1 MKLILAGT
9 PEISYEVFKNII
21 LKNEVVAIICQPDK
35 ETGRGKK
42 ITPQPVKKLAQ
53 EFNILLLQPN
63 KIIDIYDFLKN
74 TDFDIFLTLA
84 YGQYIPEKIL
94 TLEGK
99 KFLNIHCSLLP
110 KYRGAAPIQRAIMNN
125 EKITGISLIYMVNKM
140 DAGNIIFKKEMPI
153 DNSETSGT
161 LFLKMTEEI
170 NILINDWLI
179 NFYNNN
185 FQEEIQN
192 EDLVSLAPK
201 LSKEEAFLEKDDSI
215 KMINKVR
222 AFNPNPGCYIFQNNK
237 RIKIFNLGYED
248 KKDALKIE
256 SLDKPLFAY
265 EFQFEGK
272 KKRTI

>member
-21 LKNEVVAIICQPDK
+21 VKNEVVAIICQPDK
-35 ETGRGKK
+35 EMGRGKK
-42 ITPQPVKKLAQ
+42 ISPQPVKKLAE

-94 TLEGK
+94 NLEGK
-99 KFLNIHCSLLP
+99 KFINIHCSLLP
-110 KYRGAAPIQRAIMNN
+110 KYRGSAPIQRAIMNN
-125 EKITGISLIYMVNKM
+125 EKVTGISLIYMINKM
-140 DAGNIIFKKEMPI
+140 DAGNIIFKKEISI
-153 DNSETSGT
+153 DNLETSGS
-161 LFLKMTEEI
+161 LFLKMTKEI
-170 NILINDWLI
+170 NLLINDWII

-185 FQEEIQN
+185 FKEEIQN
-192 EDLVSLAPK
+192 EELVSLAPK

-222 AFNPNPGCYIFQNNK
+222 AFNPNPGCYIFQNDK

-248 KKDALKIE
+248 KKNSLKIE

>member
-9 PEISYEVFKNII
+9 PEISYEVFKNIL

-42 ITPQPVKKLAQ
+42 ISPQPVKKLAQ

-94 TLEGK
+94 TLERK

-110 KYRGAAPIQRAIMNN
+110 KYRGAAPIQRAIMND

-140 DAGNIIFKKEMPI
+140 DAGNIIFKKEIPI
-153 DNSETSGT
+153 DNSETSGI
-161 LFLKMTEEI
+161 LFLKMAKEI

-185 FQEEIQN
+185 FEEEIQN
-192 EDLVSLAPK
+192 EDLVSIAPK

-248 KKDALKIE
+248 KKDSLKIE

-272 KKRTI
+272 KKRII

>member
-21 LKNEVVAIICQPDK
+21 LKNEVIAIICQPDK

-42 ITPQPVKKLAQ
+42 ISPQPVKKLAQ

-63 KIIDIYDFLKN
+63 KIIDIYDFLN
-74 TDFDIFLTLA
+74 NADFDIFLTLA

-125 EKITGISLIYMVNKM
+125 EKETGISLIYMVNKM
-140 DAGNIIFKKEMPI
+140 DAGNIIFKKEIPI
-153 DNSETSGT
+153 NNLETSGT

-170 NILINDWLI
+170 NKLINDWLI

-185 FQEEIQN
+185 FQEEIQDEN
-192 EDLVSLAPK
+192 LVSIAPK

-237 RIKIFNLGYED
+237 RIKIFNLGYEE
-248 KKDALKIE
+248 KKEALKIE

-272 KKRTI
+272 KKRII